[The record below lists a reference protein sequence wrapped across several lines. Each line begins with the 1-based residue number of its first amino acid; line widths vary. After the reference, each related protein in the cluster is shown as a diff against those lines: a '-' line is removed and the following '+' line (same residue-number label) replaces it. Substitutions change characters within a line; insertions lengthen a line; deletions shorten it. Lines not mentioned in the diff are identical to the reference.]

1 MPTYEYLCERCEVI
15 FEELLLSKQEIVKYS
30 KEHPCKTCG
39 EMCQRVPSATNFQF
53 KGIAE
58 GDPTR
63 RGNSGVHDLDYPSLD
78 KAIGR
83 SANRKWKEFRARK
96 QERDRVRKESGSN
109 ALAIGPDGR
118 AMPLDAKALDVR
130 ERAFKIL
137 KKAKDQNRG

>member
-1 MPTYEYLCERCEVI
+1 M
-15 FEELLLSKQEIVKYS
+15 LSRHEIAKYS
-30 KEHPCKTCG
+30 KEHPCETCG
-39 EMCQRVPSATNFQF
+39 GMCQRVPSATNFQF

-96 QERDRVRKESGSN
+96 QERDKVRRESGSN
-109 ALAIGPDGR
+109 ALSVSPDGR
-118 AMPLDAKALDVR
+118 VVPTDARTLDVR
-130 ERAFKIL
+130 DRAFRTL